1 MKLKQIRDDTRGATL
16 VEFTFTFPF
25 FLLLMFGLVQAGL
38 LLYTQNGLQ
47 HGVEVAAR
55 CASVNYSANQLG
67 LNTSCLTDPTSGV
80 PTPSTVVGNTTYIQ
94 QYAAQ
99 NSWGIVPP
107 YSNFNVY
114 CPKNSGTTGC
124 ATSNNTCGTN
134 PGYTVTVQHSYNLIH
149 YLSIFSI
156 TLTATS
162 CFPTVN

>member
-38 LLYTQNGLQ
+38 LLYTQAGLQ

-67 LNTSCLTDPTSGV
+67 LNTSCLTDPNSGA
-80 PTPSTVVGNTTYIQ
+80 PTPSTVIADTAYTYIK

-99 NSWGIVPP
+99 NSWGMVPSSGFTVNP
-107 YSNFNVY
+107 PPILTGTGK
-114 CPKNSGTTGC
+114 CGTNSGTPI
-124 ATSNNTCGTN
+124 A
-134 PGYTVTVQHSYNLIH
+134 GYVVSVSHLYPLIN
-149 YLSIFSI
+149 YIFSV
-156 TLTATS
+156 TLTAQS
-162 CFPTVN
+162 CFPINMTS